1 MTRPYRFLKTA
12 DKPMTVADPPEAV
25 AVESDFVVILAA
37 LLCALICVA
46 GLIAVAR
53 CAWLR
58 RGSVDTGNRSPL
70 QRAANRGLKKKTIQ
84 TFPKFTY
91 DSDKEDKGCGGC
103 GKLSSSDC
111 AICLAEYVDGDE
123 IRVLP
128 HCGHGFH
135 AVCIDT
141 WLNSHSSCPSCR
153 QNLVTTRCKTCG
165 ELPSVSTGKT
175 PLEAEDKGGKHGH
188 SSSSSSED
196 LA

>member
-1 MTRPYRFLKTA
+1 MTRPYRFLSA
-12 DKPMTVADPPEAV
+12 VDKPMTVADPPEAV

-37 LLCALICVA
+37 LLCALICVS

-58 RGSVDTGNRSPL
+58 RGSVETGNQSPTP
-70 QRAANRGLKKKTIQ
+70 RAANRGIKKKTIQ

-91 DSDKEDKGCGGC
+91 DSDKEDKGCGNG

-128 HCGHGFH
+128 QCGHGFH
-135 AVCIDT
+135 AGCIDT

-153 QNLVTTRCKTCG
+153 QNLLSTKCKKSG
-165 ELPSVSTGKT
+165 EFPPVSNGKVLPES
-175 PLEAEDKGGKHGH
+175 EDKDRKHSNC
-188 SSSSSSED
+188 SSSSD
-196 LA
+196 YLP